1 MYKRILVPTD
11 GSEESISAG
20 KHALWLARTSG
31 AELLVINVVEDS
43 VLDAIRADDLR
54 EEVEKDMIGDADRL
68 TERFEEGMIKSIDS
82 DKVKHSHHVY
92 EGHPANVILK
102 TAEESGI
109 DLIVM
114 GKTGKHGIERFI
126 VGSVTDRVVKS
137 ANCPVL
143 VVP

>member
-1 MYKRILVPTD
+1 M
-11 GSEESISAG
+11 SELRRLPAVDTLIHEPAAE
-20 KHALWLARTSG
+20 ALQERFG
-31 AELLVINVVEDS
+31 RPLL
-43 VLDAIRADDLR
+43 LDAIRADDLR